1 MREKIKSIG
10 NIVSII
16 LFVMIFS
23 VKAYGADFNTSV
35 SSAEATQG
43 ETVTVTITFSSD
55 VTIGAYDMSIQYD
68 ANILEYKSYQS
79 ESGADINGGGGSLRI
94 ISSAINSNK
103 DTFTIIFKAKSP
115 GTSAI
120 NVVQLGDVCDMNYN
134 DLTVEAG
141 SGSVTVKAQP
151 VASTNN
157 YLSSLQISAVYD
169 NGATSGVTLSP
180 GFSKDVTEYNVSLD
194 AGASRL
200 VVSAAAEDSKST
212 VTVGGTKLVSGA
224 NTATVE
230 VKAENGSVRVYYIY
244 ANVKVPETTTQPPTE
259 EPATEEPATEEPATE
274 EPTDAPEDDTRKIN
288 ISGTE
293 YTVTDVTDEVALPEG
308 FEKSLIS
315 WNGTEITGAS
325 DLSKTLSLI
334 YVLNEATGEYT
345 FFIYE
350 AEDGGYEPFLTYD
363 ITQRTYIM
371 LNVEDDLMYG
381 GSPAYESSSLELV
394 SMMIGSGYVDAY
406 KLKNLQNIYIVR
418 AMDWYN
424 KINYYYYNSDDG
436 SMLPY
441 FDIEADSSNNQQV
454 EAMQQL
460 VSDEHEAYEE
470 RINKRNILI
479 CAMGIFIVV
488 LLAGGI
494 WVIIKD
500 KGILKKSREDEEQE
514 YEDSEYEDE
523 INTDNEDISNEDG
536 NIEEKAGENNEEE
549 AASEEP
555 GIDRENS
562 MQESIQEV
570 SLANNECEKAEAG
583 AEEAQEESIQETMGE
598 EDIDKAIDDLINK
611 LSK

>member
-1 MREKIKSIG
+1 MGEKIKSIG

-23 VKAYGADFNTSV
+23 VKAYGADFNVSV

-55 VTIGAYDMSIQYD
+55 VTIGAYDMNIQYD
-68 ANILEYKSYQS
+68 SNVLEYV
-79 ESGADINGGGGSLRI
+79 SGADGGGGGSLQI
-94 ISSAINSNK
+94 ISEIVNSNK
-103 DTFTIIFKAKSP
+103 DTRTITFKAKSP

-120 NVVQLGDVCDMNYN
+120 NVVKFGDVCDMNGD
-134 DLTVEAG
+134 DLTVKAG

-200 VVSAAAEDSKST
+200 VVSAAAEDGKST

-350 AEDGGYEPFLTYD
+350 AEDGGYKPFLTYD

-562 MQESIQEV
+562 MQESIQED